1 MSGVMW
7 LPVAF
12 SVLASVPPHVVLLYA
27 DDLGYNDLGVI
38 GGSVGE
44 SSSPAIDELARVGVG
59 RVPENLLVDTDG
71 LLRPPFRSETT
82 QQPITSAVACGPRF
96 LLTRP

>member
-1 MSGVMW
+1 MSGAMW

-12 SVLASVPPHVVLLYA
+12 SVLTSVPPHVVLLYA

-38 GGSVGE
+38 GSSVGE
-44 SSSPAIDELARVGVG
+44 SSSPVIDELARVGVG

-71 LLRPPFRSETT
+71 LLRPPFRSETK
-82 QQPITSAVACGPRF
+82 QPSSVTSQCF